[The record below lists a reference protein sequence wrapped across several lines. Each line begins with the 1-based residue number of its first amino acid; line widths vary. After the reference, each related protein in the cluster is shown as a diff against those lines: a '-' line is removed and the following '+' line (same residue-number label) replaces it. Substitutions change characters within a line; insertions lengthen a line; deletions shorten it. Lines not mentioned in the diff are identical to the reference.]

1 MTMMTS
7 TNTAE
12 EDNSS
17 SLILLNYANAIIFFI
32 NLVIVFGSQSPY
44 ARGMKD
50 NATLS
55 KKYQTLVTPKGYAFS
70 IWGIIFI
77 AEMVFVVTQFIPFYS
92 NPHFVKDIVG
102 YNFILACIAQSLWS
116 VCFGY
121 EMILAS
127 MVCMIGILVPLC
139 AIVFHIFNPS
149 LDTTATVI
157 GVSRGS
163 FSSWLC
169 NEFPIEIHCGWIMA
183 ATLVNLNLLLVSYQ
197 VSSMVQIVAAY
208 TTLATILLV
217 GIYSCF
223 MIFVIVGDGSAG
235 GSDGSAARPVSAV
248 FDDHQPSYVI
258 PFVLVWASMAISKEL
273 EHPIESIAA
282 NFSPDTIKVIKVAS
296 KSIGYLILICA
307 GIRFSLHWL
316 ICIISNTC

>member
-1 MTMMTS
+1 MMMMAS
-7 TNTAE
+7 TNTL

-17 SLILLNYANAIIFFI
+17 SLILLNYANAIIYFI

-55 KKYQTLVTPKGYAFS
+55 KKYQTLVTPKGFAFA
-70 IWGIIFI
+70 IWGIIFT
-77 AEMVFVVTQFIPFYS
+77 AEMAFVVTQFIPSYS

-116 VCFGY
+116 ICFGY

-139 AIVFHIFNPS
+139 ATVFHIFYPS
-149 LDTTATVI
+149 LDTTDA
-157 GVSRGS
+157 SRSS
-163 FSSWLC
+163 FSDWWC

-183 ATLVNLNLLLVSYQ
+183 ATLVNLNVLLVSYQ
-197 VSSMVQIVAAY
+197 VSSRVQIVAAY

-223 MIFVIVGDGSAG
+223 MIFVIVGG
-235 GSDGSAARPVSAV
+235 DGSAAGPVAAV

-273 EHPIESIAA
+273 EHPIESIST
-282 NFSPDTIKVIKVAS
+282 NFSPDTIKAIKVAS

-316 ICIISNTC
+316 ICLVSNTC